1 MTKKSEEKY
10 CYVCGRPGSQVTLL
24 GAGPFGYI
32 CTDCANQLREITDA
46 LDNSAKKSALE
57 SAAAESAKGFTLLK
71 PKEITAF
78 LDQYVI
84 GQEDAKKYIS
94 VAVYNHYK
102 RIMATTGSTAPA
114 GTPAGTPAGAPAAAG
129 SIPPP
134 SAYAPSGSI
143 APAGSIPAAGTASPA
158 GTPAA
163 ADDDTLLEKSNM
175 LLVGP
180 TGTGKTLL
188 AKTIAKMLNVP
199 FAIVDATVLTE
210 AGYVGED
217 VETIITRLLQEC
229 DYNVELAQRGIVFID
244 EIDKI
249 ARKSDNPSIT
259 RDVSGEG
266 VQQAMLKL
274 LEGSIVNVPPQG
286 GRKHPE
292 QRLIPVDTS
301 NILFICGGAFEGIER
316 KIAQRLNTNVVGY
329 TAKNK
334 NAELDRDD
342 LMKYVA
348 PQDLRAYGLIP
359 EIIGRLP
366 IITSLHSLG
375 REALLDILTK
385 PKNALVKQYTR
396 LFQMDGI
403 KLVINPDVLEY
414 IVDTAI
420 EYKIGARGLRTICET
435 IMLDAMYEAPSS
447 NRKTF
452 TVTLAYAKE
461 KMAHFSPGTV

>member
-46 LDNSAKKSALE
+46 LDNSAKKSALK

-84 GQEDAKKYIS
+84 GQDDAKKYIS

-114 GTPAGTPAGAPAAAG
+114 GAPAAAG

-134 SAYAPSGSI
+134 SAYAPSGST

-158 GTPAA
+158 GAPAA
-163 ADDDTLLEKSNM
+163 AGNSVADDDTLLEKSNM